1 MKATGIVRRID
12 DLGRIVI
19 PKEIRR
25 TMRITE
31 GTPLEIFTDIDNT
44 ITLKKYS
51 PVLELQSIAQD
62 YAESLS
68 ETLNCTVLI
77 CDNDTIV
84 AVQHA
89 SKKEYLNAGITTDV
103 AKIIWDKKVKTINRT
118 SSPNLLVPI
127 VEADNS
133 ADSYYSQCFAPIL
146 PNGDVIGCVIAL
158 MKSPGRDFDDVVT
171 SAVKVTAALL
181 AKQMSV

>member
-51 PVLELQSIAQD
+51 PVMELRSIASD
-62 YAESLS
+62 YAEGLAQ
-68 ETLNCTVLI
+68 TFNCAVCI
-77 CDNDTIV
+77 CDSDTIV
-84 AVQHA
+84 AAHRTQR
-89 SKKEYLNAGITTDV
+89 KDYIDRGITTAV
-103 AKIIWDKKVKTINRT
+103 AKIIWDKKPVLFNTPATRT
-118 SSPNLLVPI
+118 SLVPI
-127 VEADNS
+127 VETESDATGYG
-133 ADSYYSQCFAPIL
+133 AQCFAPIITD
-146 PNGDVIGCVIAL
+146 GDPVGCIIAFARDDGRLDESVISGA
-158 MKSPGRDFDDVVT
+158 R
-171 SAVKVTAALL
+171 VTAALL
-181 AKQMSV
+181 ARQMSM